1 MKKFSVG
8 TDFLMRCLNDLD
20 QTIRPIDEI
29 PKRVRNDRCGVK
41 MQKLTRSEAK
51 YSNTSKKMNQAL
63 LELLEYKNC
72 IASGEKSTVRLF
84 EMIRE
89 NDTQKYCFI
98 R

>member
-1 MKKFSVG
+1 M
-8 TDFLMRCLNDLD
+8 
-20 QTIRPIDEI
+20 E
-29 PKRVRNDRCGVK
+29 
-41 MQKLTRSEAK
+41 KLTRSEAK
-51 YSNTSKKMNQAL
+51 FSNTSKKMNQAL

-72 IASGEKSTVRLF
+72 SVSGEKSTVRLF